1 MSANVLT
8 NEQALAMVQ
17 AAEMN
22 FGSGNVPAILDGFTD
37 DVVIQFADVPEIHGK
52 ADAKKFLNARFSR
65 QKNYQLKKTM
75 RMLQGNMVGNF
86 WDGTWEDAQ
95 TGRRMT
101 GRGTEFWKKST
112 NNYEETC
119 YGHNFYATKESQVAF
134 GAVGH
139 SCHIDRLRPSAD
151 PRRLSDDP
159 LRCGRTIWNADSQGR
174 SNVCRRDQCNRRG
187 SWSQD

>member
-1 MSANVLT
+1 MSANVLS
-8 NEQALAMVQ
+8 NEQAVAMVQ
-17 AAEMN
+17 AAETN

-101 GRGTEFWKKST
+101 GRGTEFWTVVDGKVRLW
-112 NNYEETC
+112 E
-119 YGHNFYATKESQVAF
+119 ATFNVW
-134 GAVGH
+134 
-139 SCHIDRLRPSAD
+139 DAD
-151 PRRLSDDP
+151 AGPKPTVL
-159 LRCGRTIWNADSQGR
+159 
-174 SNVCRRDQCNRRG
+174 
-187 SWSQD
+187 